1 MRALHRVRAGELPAP
16 PVRAGLFALTRRA
29 ASTIRRCRGLQAKQ
43 CRQLSDCAKCKTRI
57 LRPGRGTDVDP
68 CDETSHAILL
78 PTPVRRVIV
87 DSHSACVLGLRR
99 RAAPSPTSSRL
110 TLPHLILCA
119 GALRPYPDAVMP
131 CQRSL
136 HHYRN
141 EWWTCAIC
149 RSCILARA
157 ASRSPSAPSAC
168 QASPVNECREK
179 PQTYVA
185 NVISGLPG
193 MDWDIIVWHDEE
205 TGLDQLTAHLQ
216 QQLRPAPSA
225 LYDTLPGEP
234 SGYVRIAMSGGKQS
248 RSSSG
253 GASRLA
259 VISGIPAGWS
269 DCHYPTRWTGST
281 VQSNDGPSTTL
292 FAAFYPVDSAFAVLS
307 RHVPATLSI
316 RRPCVRTLL
325 AAIRCSAASAVSR
338 TGKHDTTVTQP
349 AALHLTTL
357 EQHRGT

>member
-1 MRALHRVRAGELPAP
+1 MRALHRIRAGELPST
-16 PVRAGLFALTRRA
+16 PVRAGLLALTKRA

-43 CRQLSDCAKCKTRI
+43 CGELSDYAKCKTHI
-57 LRPGRGTDVDP
+57 LGPGRGTDVDP
-68 CDETSHAILL
+68 RDETDLAILL
-78 PTPVRRVIV
+78 PTRVRRVIV
-87 DSHSACVLGLRR
+87 DSHSARVLSLRR
-99 RAAPSPTSSRL
+99 RAAPTPTSYRL

-119 GALRPYPDAVMP
+119 GALRPYPDALMP
-131 CQRSL
+131 CWESL
-136 HHYRN
+136 HHHWN
-141 EWWTCAIC
+141 ERWTCAIC

-157 ASRSPSAPSAC
+157 ASKSPSAPSAC

-185 NVISGLPG
+185 DVISGLPG

-205 TGLDQLTAHLQ
+205 TGLGQLTAHLQ

-225 LYDTLPGEP
+225 LYGILPGEP
-234 SGYVRIAMSGGKQS
+234 SGYVWIAMSSGKQS
-248 RSSSG
+248 RSSSV

-259 VISGIPAGWS
+259 VISGVPAGWS
-269 DCHYPTRWTGST
+269 HCPTRWTGST
-281 VQSNDGPSTTL
+281 VPSNDGPSTPL
-292 FAAFYPVDSAFAVLS
+292 FAAFYPLDSAFAVFW
-307 RHVPATLSI
+307 RHVPATLSL
-316 RRPCVRTLL
+316 RRPCVRTWL

-338 TGKHDTTVTQP
+338 TRKHDTTVTQP

>member
-1 MRALHRVRAGELPAP
+1 MSIRVMRPASRSYCP
-16 PVRAGLFALTRRA
+16 P
-29 ASTIRRCRGLQAKQ
+29 
-43 CRQLSDCAKCKTRI
+43 
-57 LRPGRGTDVDP
+57 
-68 CDETSHAILL
+68 
-78 PTPVRRVIV
+78 PVRRVIV
-87 DSHSACVLGLRR
+87 DSHSARVLSLRR
-99 RAAPSPTSSRL
+99 RAAPTPTSYRL

-119 GALRPYPDAVMP
+119 GALRPYPGALMP
-131 CQRSL
+131 CQESL
-136 HHYRN
+136 HHHWN

-168 QASPVNECREK
+168 QGSPVNECREN
-179 PQTYVA
+179 PQTYIADVT
-185 NVISGLPG
+185 SRLPG
-193 MDWDIIVWHDEE
+193 MDWDIIVRHDEE

-225 LYDTLPGEP
+225 LYGILPGEP
-234 SGYVRIAMSGGKQS
+234 SGYVWIAMSGGKQS

-259 VISGIPAGWS
+259 IISGVPAGWS
-269 DCHYPTRWTGST
+269 HCHCPTRWTGST
-281 VQSNDGPSTTL
+281 VPSNDGPSTTL
-292 FAAFYPVDSAFAVLS
+292 FAAA
-307 RHVPATLSI
+307 RHVPATLSL
-316 RRPCVRTLL
+316 RRPCVRTWL
-325 AAIRCSAASAVSR
+325 AATRCSAASAVSR

>member
-43 CRQLSDCAKCKTRI
+43 CGQLSDCAKCKTRI

-99 RAAPSPTSSRL
+99 RAAPSTTSSRL

-131 CQRSL
+131 CQQSL

-141 EWWTCAIC
+141 EAWTCAIC

-168 QASPVNECREK
+168 QAWPVNECREK

-185 NVISGLPG
+185 DVISGLPG

-225 LYDTLPGEP
+225 PYGTLPGKA
-234 SGYVRIAMSGGKQS
+234 SGYVWIAMTRGKRS

-259 VISGIPAGWS
+259 S
-269 DCHYPTRWTGST
+269 
-281 VQSNDGPSTTL
+281 
-292 FAAFYPVDSAFAVLS
+292 
-307 RHVPATLSI
+307 
-316 RRPCVRTLL
+316 
-325 AAIRCSAASAVSR
+325 SAVSPLAGVTATTR
-338 TGKHDTTVTQP
+338 RAGPARRSNQMTGHLQRCSQRSIPSIPPWRSFRGTCLPPSPFGDHACAPCLVQQPFVLAPRLPSRERGSTTQP
-349 AALHLTTL
+349 LLPCI
-357 EQHRGT
+357 